1 MSENRVDDVKSSFN
15 SSDQTMYVLAQK
27 DGEWMVS
34 GPFECPMDGFD
45 SGIIEGVLEE
55 TIPNVSFNSN
65 IDVQEEE
72 INTFSHLIQNTLE
85 GMCENV
91 MDGIEDRENSR
102 TDKLL
107 KDHDNIDTSSK
118 QESFKGIESAN
129 SQWCSSDNG
138 SVHEN
143 IMVDMPYKE
152 GTGKTELDSEVLI
165 DMCGKENRQ
174 NMIEGTKDRGN
185 CRQSRKCQ
193 RDSLEI
199 KRRKWR
205 RKEDCWQR
213 NLAKFQRNSGQKY
226 VTSEGINKS
235 ARLLKNGCGPKCRYR
250 CHEKIPQEEREN
262 ISYILVPR

>member
-1 MSENRVDDVKSSFN
+1 
-15 SSDQTMYVLAQK
+15 
-27 DGEWMVS
+27 MVS
-34 GPFECPMDGFD
+34 GPFECPIDGFD
-45 SGIIEGVLEE
+45 SGIIEGVCVEE

-91 MDGIEDRENSR
+91 MDGIENRENSR

-118 QESFKGIESAN
+118 QEIFKGIESAN

-143 IMVDMPYKE
+143 IMVDMPYRE

-165 DMCGKENRQ
+165 HMCGKGNRQ
-174 NMIEGTKDRGN
+174 DMIEGKKNRGN
-185 CRQSRKCQ
+185 CTQSRKRQ

-199 KRRKWR
+199 KGRKWR

-213 NLAKFQRNSGQKY
+213 NLAKFKRNSGQKY
-226 VTSEGINKS
+226 VTSGGINKS

-250 CHEKIPQEEREN
+250 CHEKIPQEEREKIFN
-262 ISYILVPR
+262 TLWSLGDIIRQRDFLLK